1 MGEFF
6 LEPTQESGAEL
17 FSRNISGKVV
27 MLNLLRLRDIAD
39 YSATPELAADQPIS
53 GREAFQKYIEHTL
66 PFLKESGGELVLL
79 GDGGRFFIGPQ
90 DEQWDIVMLV
100 KQNSLAS
107 FMEFASNKEYL
118 AGMGHRTAA
127 VIDSRLLPI
136 VESKDNSITKPL
148 M

>member
-1 MGEFF
+1 MEKYF
-6 LEPTQESGAEL
+6 LEPTQESGAAL
-17 FSRNISGKVV
+17 FRRNIPGKVV
-27 MLNLLRLRDIAD
+27 MLNMLRLRDIAD
-39 YSATPELAADQPIS
+39 YSATPELASDKPIS

-79 GDGGRFFIGPQ
+79 GDGGRFFIGPP

-136 VESKDNSITKPL
+136 VESKDNSITKPS